1 MKMYF
6 LIKNIKKIIYFF
18 SLLIILA
25 IFTNAFYNFYAII
38 KRPYDERLMWNYGFD
53 CEKYSYGFIQE
64 IFQNHDHNQPI
75 TIINFK
81 NLPNIQYLFHNK
93 KIDESRKNL
102 ILLNLTDESKLKDFE
117 INLKKYD
124 LVKNTNNCYFYKK
137 ND

>member
-1 MKMYF
+1 MYF

-38 KRPYDERLMWNYGFD
+38 KRPYDERLMRNYGFD
-53 CEKYSYGFIQE
+53 CEKYSYGFIQK
-64 IFQNHDHNQPI
+64 IFHNYTHNQPI

-81 NLPNIQYLFHNK
+81 NLPNIQFLFHNK
-93 KIDESRKNL
+93 RIDESRKNL

-117 INLKKYD
+117 INLKEYD